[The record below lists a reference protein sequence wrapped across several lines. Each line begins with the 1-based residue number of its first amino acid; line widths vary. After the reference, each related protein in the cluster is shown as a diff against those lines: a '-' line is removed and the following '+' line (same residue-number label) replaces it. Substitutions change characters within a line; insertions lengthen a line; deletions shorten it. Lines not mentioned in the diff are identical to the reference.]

1 MAFGTPWRIGL
12 HGWSTLI
19 VLVALLAGCNAAPPP
34 IRHAVNVL
42 PGDTCAVCG
51 MELARSP
58 GPRGQAWVA
67 GHARPLMFDSTRD
80 FFAYVLQPENQSGLQ
95 DLFVQDTTRI
105 DWQHPGRDAVTFID
119 ARKAVYVAWQPL
131 PGSMGPTLAPFADR
145 RAAEAFAQAHGGA
158 VLMFT
163 AITPDLIATLGYHC
177 PAPAAPGAVPCIL
190 ARVAEPAM
198 PVSPAAHTH

>member
-1 MAFGTPWRIGL
+1 MASGTQRRIGL

-19 VLVALLAGCNAAPPP
+19 VLVALLAGCNAPPP
-34 IRHAVNVL
+34 VRHAVNIL

-58 GPRGQAWVA
+58 GPRGQAWVT
-67 GHARPLMFDSTRD
+67 GHTRPLMFDSTRD
-80 FFAYVLQPENQSGLQ
+80 FFAYVLQPENQSSLQ

-105 DWQHPGRDAVTFID
+105 DWQHPGRDAVTFTD

-145 RAAEAFAQAHGGA
+145 KAAAAFAQAHGGA
-158 VLMFT
+158 VLTFA

-177 PAPAAPGAVPCIL
+177 PATAAPDAVPCL
-190 ARVAEPAM
+190 PTRVAEPAM
-198 PVSPAAHTH
+198 PVSRAAHTH